1 MNGGVNRGLGA
12 TQLPV
17 KSGVVRSTGMAV
29 GPLCPSSGGAAP
41 RTQPKLTVLGSTHEG
56 QGDGKSCKEPQGF
69 GWEDPALTGELRP
82 GKGQSQVPK
91 GDMGLQD
98 TLCARLMLGAT
109 PHTVKIILA
118 GWVVDPRSQRRQMAS
133 EVRWE
138 PDAGLRTWKVTVRF
152 HTQILETR
160 RRENSLPWL
169 QSGKQAE
176 DGGA

>member
-1 MNGGVNRGLGA
+1 M
-12 TQLPV
+12 
-17 KSGVVRSTGMAV
+17 
-29 GPLCPSSGGAAP
+29 
-41 RTQPKLTVLGSTHEG
+41 VLGSTHEG

-91 GDMGLQD
+91 GDMGLQA
-98 TLCARLMLGAT
+98 TLCARLRLGAT

-118 GWVVDPRSQRRQMAS
+118 GWVVDPRSQRRQMAP

-138 PDAGLRTWKVTVRF
+138 LRTWKVTVRF
-152 HTQILETR
+152 HTEILETR